1 MKTNVILSEYY
12 FLCKLH
18 RFNMTFSKEEID
30 MLQIVLLEKGE
41 YPEEKNCHC
50 YDSRMHVQLE
60 LCKYIEN
67 MGY

>member
-1 MKTNVILSEYY
+1 
-12 FLCKLH
+12 
-18 RFNMTFSKEEID
+18 MTFSKEEID